1 MAYYNKY
8 KFTFATR
15 ANKTAYLYLQE
26 DLASA
31 PTVIE
36 YQGVGINL
44 QYLPNSDD
52 PFEPIFASQL
62 GVVIDITDNLSNI
75 PNLVTLDDRKYFA
88 RLFLD
93 STLEWCGW
101 VLSDSVSI
109 GFSTG
114 RRQMSFNAIDG
125 LGMLQDIALPQT
137 FNTSINEKNNLLYF
151 MRLCFNALQFQPSNS
166 NIVIVCSYFSSG
178 MSNRSVQS
186 YNEPFIK
193 SYLPYRTFLE
203 TPSTYKNCLEI
214 LYNIAKTFG
223 CRIFQAGGKWW
234 VVAINEFANQ
244 NNWYTEYNSSGTVV
258 ASGSNLNTLS
268 TIQAYTGNTSG
279 LYFINNSQLKLLKK
293 GYNKVIINNSIGYP
307 DNYMTNWNLRPLQN
321 TNQPYN
327 WNPATTSTGN
337 SFVIVDNVDENYAT
351 YVLTRGSTPSSKMT
365 IFNTGLPKVS
375 TGDSLDYSMT
385 FLFGSVSSGNGY
397 VQFFIT
403 PTAGSVYYMDG
414 AGDWSTNANNSA
426 FVPANQDY
434 APFDFNIKSKPFP
447 IDGQLSFGF
456 FLDSTSTPTVTVGN
470 FQLSLNSTLKSITY
484 TAYTDN
490 NKQYVNTID
499 VPYGFYAQSV
509 TGSGANPIEIG
520 ALYLSNDSIA
530 INWTRFGGAVGGYV
544 SLQELLTQ
552 QYINIYGKNIIN
564 LDCDLSSY
572 STTNGILNA
581 SKLFKATDTDPSPI
595 NIASNSYMLGNSTT
609 NYAENTTNATLLQ
622 ISNTDIVCSFTND
635 YYYESSQF

>member
-36 YQGVGINL
+36 YQGVDLNL

-62 GVVIDITDNLSNI
+62 GVVIDITDNLANI

-125 LGMLQDIALPQT
+125 LGMLKDIALPQS
-137 FNTSINEKNNLLYF
+137 FATSINNKNNLLYF
-151 MRLCFNALQFQPSNS
+151 MRSCFDALGFPATQP

-186 YNEPFIK
+186 YNEPFIQT
-193 SYLPYRTFLE
+193 YLPYRTFLE
-203 TPSTYKNCLEI
+203 NPTTYKDCLQI
-214 LYNIAKTFG
+214 LSNIVKTFG
-223 CRIFQAGGKWW
+223 CRLFQAGGKWW

-244 NNWYTEYNSSGTVV
+244 NNWYTEYTSTGTVA
-258 ASGSNLNTLS
+258 ASGSSLNTLS

-279 LYFINNSQLKLLKK
+279 LYFINNSQAKLLKK
-293 GYNKVIINNSIGYP
+293 GYNKIVINNSISYP
-307 DNYMTNWNLRPLQN
+307 DNYMTNWDLRPIQN
-321 TNQPYN
+321 PNIPYN
-327 WNPATTSTGN
+327 WNVSPISTGN
-337 SFVIVDNVDENYAT
+337 SYTIIDNVDDNYAT
-351 YVLTRGSTPSSKMT
+351 WILTRGTTPTSR
-365 IFNTGLPKVS
+365 IEVANTGLPKVAA
-375 TGDSLDYSMT
+375 GDSLSFSMT
-385 FLFGSVSSGNGY
+385 FKSGSASNSNGY
-397 VQFFIT
+397 VLFKIT
-403 PTAGSVYYMDG
+403 PTSGSVYYMNYDG
-414 AGDWSTNANNSA
+414 SWSTNSNNNAIVST
-426 FVPANQDY
+426 NISY
-434 APFDFNIKSKPFP
+434 APFEFSVTSKAFP
-447 IDGQLSFGF
+447 IDGQLSFIF
-456 FLDSTSTPTVTVGN
+456 WLDSTTIDTVQVGN
-470 FQLSLNSTLKSITY
+470 FQLSFKSTLKSVTY
-484 TAYTDN
+484 TAYTDI
-490 NKQYVNTID
+490 NKQYIHTVE
-499 VPYGFYAQSV
+499 VPYGFYAQSI
-509 TGSGANPIEIG
+509 TNSSINPIQIG
-520 ALYLSNDSIA
+520 ALYLSNDNIA
-530 INWTRFGGAVGGYV
+530 VDWTRFGGSVGGYV
-544 SLQELLTQ
+544 SLQQLLTQ

-581 SKLFKATDTDPSPI
+581 SKLLKATDTDPSPI
-595 NIASNSYMLGNSTT
+595 NVSSNSYMLGNATIS
-609 NYAENTTNATLLQ
+609 YANNQINSTLLQ
-622 ISNTDIVCSFTND
+622 ISNTEIVSTLTNN
-635 YYYESSQF
+635 YYYESS